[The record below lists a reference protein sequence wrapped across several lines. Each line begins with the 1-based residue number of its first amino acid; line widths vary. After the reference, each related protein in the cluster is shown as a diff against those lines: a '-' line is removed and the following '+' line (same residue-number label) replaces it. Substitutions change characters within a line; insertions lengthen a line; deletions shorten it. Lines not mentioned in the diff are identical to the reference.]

1 MEFLGKLI
9 DALSFSTG
17 QTLSAKPGKIVSG
30 QEADKTN
37 EMLQALA
44 EVIINKVDTSE
55 AVQRVKSGEKPGK
68 GKKKDEKKG
77 REKSKSPVKTPSK
90 KDASPGKKD
99 RENKENKVERENSK
113 NRSPSTKSSR
123 REPMSSPKKNISN
136 GHSDDTGNNNND
148 LLISNGL
155 VAPSETEPLTNGFT
169 DQGDISPVRGQG
181 DSGNAS
187 PSEEAVRPKT
197 ATRPVTSKDRRK
209 PKKSPSPEVT
219 TNGSLSKQNSVD
231 SDEPQVLGFT
241 NKEEEVTAAPARPTT
256 SAGVRA
262 GSARPR
268 TGRARPPSARPAAPA
283 IKKKREIA
291 LEEQPRPVTAKV
303 HNIHL
308 VENLVTSPA

>member
-44 EVIINKVDTSE
+44 EIIINKVDTSE

-136 GHSDDTGNNNND
+136 GHSEDTENNNND
-148 LLISNGL
+148 LISNGL

-169 DQGDISPVRGQG
+169 DKGDISPVRGQG

-187 PSEEAVRPKT
+187 PTEEAVRPKT

-209 PKKSPSPEVT
+209 PKKSPSPEIT

-231 SDEPQVLGFT
+231 SSDEPQVLGLT
-241 NKEEEVTAAPARPTT
+241 NKEEEVSAAPARPTT

-283 IKKKREIA
+283 IKKKREIT

-303 HNIHL
+303 CKQCL
-308 VENLVTSPA
+308 STYSCS

>member
-1 MEFLGKLI
+1 MEFLSKLI

-17 QTLSAKPGKIVSG
+17 QTLSVKPGKIVSG

-44 EVIINKVDTSE
+44 EIVINKVDTSE
-55 AVQRVKSGEKPGK
+55 AVQRVRSGEKPGK
-68 GKKKDEKKG
+68 TKKKDEKKG

-90 KDASPGKKD
+90 KDGSPSKRD
-99 RENKENKVERENSK
+99 RENKENKVEKENAK

-136 GHSDDTGNNNND
+136 GHSEDGENNNTD
-148 LLISNGL
+148 LISNGL

-169 DQGDISPVRGQG
+169 DKDDISPVRGQG

-187 PSEEAVRPKT
+187 PTDEAPAVRPKT

-209 PKKSPSPEVT
+209 PKKSPSPEL

-231 SDEPQVLGFT
+231 SDEPQVLGSS
-241 NKEEEVTAAPARPTT
+241 NIKEDEVSSAAPSARPTT
-256 SAGVRA
+256 SAGMRA

-303 HNIHL
+303 IL
-308 VENLVTSPA
+308 LEFS